1 MSGHGIGDIDK
12 GKLGMVQFVAYR
24 HSLRLAALALCSTIV
39 FASISPAS
47 ARPQHG
53 ASRYKTH
60 HVSKYTHSTRQHVRR
75 ARYARRHA
83 RIAEQQAPS
92 FGDAGFGGQANFAN
106 ANASMNQPGGGFGGS
121 GLVETARSFIGRG
134 NPTARGRLWCAAFM
148 NLVLKRS
155 GHQGSGSDMA
165 RSFSSY
171 GQRLSGPQVGAIA
184 VMSRGRRGGHVGVVS
199 GIDAKGNPII
209 VSGNHG
215 NRVAESTYSKG
226 RVYAYVMP
234 SS

>member
-1 MSGHGIGDIDK
+1 M
-12 GKLGMVQFVAYR
+12 
-24 HSLRLAALALCSTIV
+24 
-39 FASISPAS
+39 
-47 ARPQHG
+47 
-53 ASRYKTH
+53 
-60 HVSKYTHSTRQHVRR
+60 
-75 ARYARRHA
+75 RRHA
-83 RIAEQQAPS
+83 ARAEQQTPS
-92 FGDAGFGGQANFAN
+92 FGDSENFAN
-106 ANASMNQPGGGFGGS
+106 ANASMNQPSGGFGGS
-121 GLVETARSFIGRG
+121 GLVDTARSFIGRG

-148 NLVLKRS
+148 NLVLKRT

>member
-1 MSGHGIGDIDK
+1 
-12 GKLGMVQFVAYR
+12 MVRFVAYR
-24 HSLRLAALALCSTIV
+24 RALRLSALALCSTV
-39 FASISPAS
+39 LFASISPAS

-60 HVSKYTHSTRQHVRR
+60 HVSKYTHSSRKHVRHR
-75 ARYARRHA
+75 ARYVARRHA
-83 RIAEQQAPS
+83 ARAEQQAPS
-92 FGDAGFGGQANFAN
+92 FGDSENFAN

>member
-1 MSGHGIGDIDK
+1 
-12 GKLGMVQFVAYR
+12 MVRFVAYR
-24 HSLRLAALALCSTIV
+24 RALRLSALALCSAVV

-53 ASRYKTH
+53 ASRHKTH
-60 HVSKYTHSTRQHVRR
+60 HVSKYTHSSRKHVRHHS
-75 ARYARRHA
+75 RYARRHA
-83 RIAEQQAPS
+83 ARAEQQAPS
-92 FGDAGFGGQANFAN
+92 FGDASFDSNSNFAN
-106 ANASMNQPGGGFGGS
+106 ANASMNQPSGGFGGS
-121 GLVETARSFIGRG
+121 GIVDTARSFIGRG

>member
-1 MSGHGIGDIDK
+1 M
-12 GKLGMVQFVAYR
+12 LGFVAYR
-24 HSLRLAALALCSTIV
+24 RALRASALALCSAAI
-39 FASISPAS
+39 FASVSPAS
-47 ARPQHG
+47 ARPHHG
-53 ASRYKTH
+53 ASRHHSH
-60 HVSKYTHSTRQHVRR
+60 HVSKHRHGYRHVRR
-75 ARYARRHA
+75 HA
-83 RIAEQQAPS
+83 EAEQQAPS
-92 FGDAGFGGQANFAN
+92 FGDTANFAN

-121 GLVETARSFIGRG
+121 GLVETARSFIGHG

-148 NLVLKRS
+148 NLVLKRT
-155 GHQGSGSDMA
+155 GHPGSGSDMA
-165 RSFSSY
+165 RSFSHY

-215 NRVAESTYSKG
+215 NRVAEATYSKG
-226 RVYAYVMP
+226 RIYAYVMP

>member
-1 MSGHGIGDIDK
+1 
-12 GKLGMVQFVAYR
+12 MVQFYAYR
-24 HSLRLAALALCSTIV
+24 RALRISALAACSAAVLAATTI
-39 FASISPAS
+39 ASVSPAS

-53 ASRYKTH
+53 ASRHSH
-60 HVSKYTHSTRQHVRR
+60 HVGKYTHSTRHHARHR
-75 ARYARRHA
+75 ARYARRSA
-83 RIAEQQAPS
+83 RIEQQAPS
-92 FGDAGFGGQANFAN
+92 FGDSANFNN
-106 ANASMNQPGGGFGGS
+106 ANASMNQPSGGFGGS
-121 GLVETARSFIGRG
+121 GIVDAARSFIGRG

-148 NLVLKRS
+148 NLVLKRT
-155 GHQGSGSDMA
+155 GHQGTGSDMA

-215 NRVAESTYSKG
+215 NRVAESVYSRG

-234 SS
+234 TS

>member
-1 MSGHGIGDIDK
+1 M
-12 GKLGMVQFVAYR
+12 LQFVAYR
-24 HSLRLAALALCSTIV
+24 RALRLSALALCSAAV

-53 ASRYKTH
+53 ASRHHSH
-60 HVSKYTHSTRQHVRR
+60 HVGKYTHSSRHHTRHRVR
-75 ARYARRHA
+75 YGRRHA
-83 RIAEQQAPS
+83 ASVEQQAPS
-92 FGDAGFGGQANFAN
+92 FGASENFAN

-121 GLVETARSFIGRG
+121 GLVDAARSYIGRG
-134 NPTARGRLWCAAFM
+134 NPTGRGRLWCAAFM

-155 GHQGSGSDMA
+155 GHAGSGSDMA

-171 GQRLSGPQVGAIA
+171 GQRISGPQVGAIA

-215 NRVAESTYSKG
+215 NRVAEATYSKG

>member
-1 MSGHGIGDIDK
+1 
-12 GKLGMVQFVAYR
+12 MVQFYAFR
-24 HSLRLAALALCSTIV
+24 RALRFLVLALCSAAV
-39 FASISPAS
+39 FASVSPAS

-53 ASRYKTH
+53 ASRHSH
-60 HVSKYTHSTRQHVRR
+60 HVSKHKHSVRYHHGHR

-83 RIAEQQAPS
+83 EAAQQQTPGS
-92 FGDAGFGGQANFAN
+92 GDDTNFSN
-106 ANASMNQPGGGFGGS
+106 ANASMTQPSGGFGGS
-121 GLVETARSFIGRG
+121 GIVEAARSFIGRG

-148 NLVLKRS
+148 NLVLKRT
-155 GHQGSGSDMA
+155 GHQGTGSDMA

-171 GQRLSGPQVGAIA
+171 GQRISGPQVGAIA

-215 NRVAESTYSKG
+215 NRVAESVYSRG
-226 RVYAYVMP
+226 RIYAYVMP
-234 SS
+234 TS

>member
-1 MSGHGIGDIDK
+1 
-12 GKLGMVQFVAYR
+12 MVGFVAYR
-24 HSLRLAALALCSTIV
+24 RALRLSALALCSAAIL
-39 FASISPAS
+39 ASISPAS

-53 ASRYKTH
+53 ASRHHSH
-60 HVSKYTHSTRQHVRR
+60 HVSKYTHSSRKHVRHR
-75 ARYARRHA
+75 ARYVSRRHA
-83 RIAEQQAPS
+83 ARAEQQAPS
-92 FGDAGFGGQANFAN
+92 FGDSENFAN
-106 ANASMNQPGGGFGGS
+106 ANASMNQPSGGFGGS
-121 GLVETARSFIGRG
+121 GLVDTARSFIGRG